1 MNIREWPVD
10 ERPREKLLS
19 RGAVVLSDAELV
31 AVLLGSGV
39 AGRNVLDLARG
50 LLVRFGGLRQFL
62 EADREAVLREPGLGP
77 VKYAQLQAL
86 LEIGRRY
93 LDEGIERTPVLESPV
108 AVRRY
113 LKAMLRHE
121 TSEVFGCLFLDTKHR
136 PLAFEILFR
145 GTIDRA
151 SIYPREVVRR
161 ALLHNAAALIL
172 RGYGIKLNVAYISRA
187 RDRALTDG
195 WCSIVSFMRIVAC
208 PASPAPCAGN
218 GVEVVARL
226 ATNLRLI
233 SADSQTHWSFG
244 PASFAAVFH

>member
-1 MNIREWPVD
+1 MNIREWPAE
-10 ERPREKLLS
+10 ERPREKLLQ
-19 RGAVVLSDAELV
+19 RGAAALSDAELL

-62 EADREAVLREPGLGP
+62 EADREAVLRELGIGA

-93 LDEGIERTPVLESPV
+93 LDENIERAAALEGPA

-121 TSEVFGCLFLDTKHR
+121 ASEVFGCLFLDTKHR

-151 SIYPREVVRR
+151 SVYPREVVRR

-172 RGYGIKLNVAYISRA
+172 CHNHPSGISEPSQDDVHLTLSLKRGL
-187 RDRALTDG
+187 ALIDVRVLDHIIIGDG
-195 WCSIVSFMRIVAC
+195 EPLSMVEHGWIVA
-208 PASPAPCAGN
+208 
-218 GVEVVARL
+218 
-226 ATNLRLI
+226 
-233 SADSQTHWSFG
+233 
-244 PASFAAVFH
+244 

>member
-1 MNIREWPVD
+1 MNIREWPAE
-10 ERPREKLLS
+10 ERPREKLLQ
-19 RGAVVLSDAELV
+19 RGATALSDAELL

-62 EADREAVLREPGLGP
+62 EAEREAVLREPGIGT

-93 LDEGIERTPVLESPV
+93 LDENLERAPALEGPA

-121 TSEVFGCLFLDTKHR
+121 ISEVFGCLFLDTKHR

-151 SIYPREVVRR
+151 SVYPREVVRR
-161 ALLHNAAALIL
+161 ALLHNAAAMILCHNHPSGNNEPSQDDVHLTLSLKRGLALIDVRVL
-172 RGYGIKLNVAYISRA
+172 DHIIIG
-187 RDRALTDG
+187 DG
-195 WCSIVSFMRIVAC
+195 EPLSMVEHGWIVA
-208 PASPAPCAGN
+208 
-218 GVEVVARL
+218 
-226 ATNLRLI
+226 
-233 SADSQTHWSFG
+233 
-244 PASFAAVFH
+244 

>member
-1 MNIREWPVD
+1 MNIREWPAE
-10 ERPREKLLS
+10 ERPREKLLQ
-19 RGAVVLSDAELV
+19 RGAAALSDAELL

-50 LLVRFGGLRQFL
+50 LLGRFGGLRQFL
-62 EADREAVLREPGLGP
+62 EADRAAVLREPGIGA

-93 LDEGIERTPVLESPV
+93 LDEDIERAAALESPA

-121 TSEVFGCLFLDTKHR
+121 ISEVFGCLFLDTKHR

-151 SIYPREVVRR
+151 SVYPREVVRR

-172 RGYGIKLNVAYISRA
+172 KGYMSRKNVASLPGVKIRGLQVNEVKKRNISQCCISRA
-187 RDRALTDG
+187 ASGL
-195 WCSIVSFMRIVAC
+195 W
-208 PASPAPCAGN
+208 PA
-218 GVEVVARL
+218 
-226 ATNLRLI
+226 
-233 SADSQTHWSFG
+233 Q
-244 PASFAAVFH
+244 AVG

>member
-1 MNIREWPVD
+1 MNIREWPAE
-10 ERPREKLLS
+10 ERPREKLLQ
-19 RGAVVLSDAELV
+19 RGATALSDAELL

-62 EADREAVLREPGLGP
+62 EAEREAVLREPGIGA

-93 LDEGIERTPVLESPV
+93 LDENLERAAALEGPA

-121 TSEVFGCLFLDTKHR
+121 ISEVFGCLFLDTKHR

-151 SIYPREVVRR
+151 SVYPREVVRR

-172 RGYGIKLNVAYISRA
+172 TGYGIKRMLHPLSGSLRTHISRELHSSDCCTLA
-187 RDRALTDG
+187 VAFLFDREG
-195 WCSIVSFMRIVAC
+195 S
-208 PASPAPCAGN
+208 GN
-218 GVEVVARL
+218 LVLQLSGSRE
-226 ATNLRLI
+226 
-233 SADSQTHWSFG
+233 S
-244 PASFAAVFH
+244 

>member
-1 MNIREWPVD
+1 MNIREWPAE
-10 ERPREKLLS
+10 ERPREKLLQ
-19 RGAVVLSDAELV
+19 RGAAALSDAELL

-62 EADREAVLREPGLGP
+62 EAEREAVLREPGIGT

-93 LDEGIERTPVLESPV
+93 LDENLERAAALEGPA

-121 TSEVFGCLFLDTKHR
+121 ISEVFGCLFLDTKHR

-151 SIYPREVVRR
+151 SVYPREVVRR

-172 RGYGIKLNVAYISRA
+172 CHNHPSGHNEPSQDDVHLTLSLKRGL
-187 RDRALTDG
+187 ALIDVRVLDHIIIGDG
-195 WCSIVSFMRIVAC
+195 EPLSMVEHGWIVA
-208 PASPAPCAGN
+208 
-218 GVEVVARL
+218 
-226 ATNLRLI
+226 
-233 SADSQTHWSFG
+233 
-244 PASFAAVFH
+244 

>member
-1 MNIREWPVD
+1 MSIREWPAE

-19 RGAVVLSDAELV
+19 RGVAVLSDAEL
-31 AVLLGSGV
+31 LLGSGV
-39 AGRNVLDLARG
+39 AGRNVMDLARG
-50 LLVRFGGLRQFL
+50 LLVRFGGLRQL
-62 EADREAVLREPGLGP
+62 LDADRQAVLREPGLGP

-93 LDEGIERTPVLESPV
+93 LDEGIERTPALESPV

-121 TSEVFGCLFLDTKHR
+121 ASEVFGCLFLDTKHR

-161 ALLHNAAALIL
+161 ALLHNAAALIFK
-172 RGYGIKLNVAYISRA
+172 GYMSRKM
-187 RDRALTDG
+187 LQ
-195 WCSIVSFMRIVAC
+195 
-208 PASPAPCAGN
+208 PC
-218 GVEVVARL
+218 RL
-226 ATNLRLI
+226 FLSVPPRQM
-233 SADSQTHWSFG
+233 S
-244 PASFAAVFH
+244 